1 MTRVYSFCSQT
12 DCEDGAEPYAGLIQA
27 TDGNFYGTTQG
38 GGMNE
43 AGTVFKITPSGTLT
57 TLYSFCHKTH
67 CKDGATPGSRLL
79 QATDGNFYGTTL
91 NGGTQKSGTVF
102 KISADGRLTTLYSFC
117 SQANCE
123 DGSETDGGLIQAT
136 DGNFYGTTASGGAH
150 ASGGTVF
157 VITPSGTLNTLYS
170 FCSQGPDCTD
180 GRAPEA
186 ALVQAT
192 DGNFYGTTAGG
203 GTNGAGTVYELTPSG
218 SLTTLYSFCS
228 QTDCT
233 DGSEPFAGVIQ
244 GTDGDLYG
252 TTFAQVAINSRQ
264 QQYGT
269 AFSLSVGLNP
279 FVEIQTTSGRVDAAV
294 KILGNNLTGAT
305 SVTFNG
311 TVAKFTVIS
320 QFEIK
325 TTVPEGATTGFVQV
339 ETPSGAL
346 TSNVVYTV
354 KP

>member
-1 MTRVYSFCSQT
+1 MKAMSHWTVVLTLAVILVTVVVMPNFVRAQPLTTLHSFL
-12 DCEDGAEPYAGLIQA
+12 DRKRGAEPVAGLIQA
-27 TDGNFYGTTQG
+27 TNGDFYGTTAIGGENSNSSYGCSQG
-38 GGMNE
+38 C
-43 AGTVFKITPSGTLT
+43 GTVFKITP
-57 TLYSFCHKTH
+57 
-67 CKDGATPGSRLL
+67 
-79 QATDGNFYGTTL
+79 
-91 NGGTQKSGTVF
+91 
-102 KISADGRLTTLYSFC
+102 
-117 SQANCE
+117 
-123 DGSETDGGLIQAT
+123 DGGL
-136 DGNFYGTTASGGAH
+136 
-150 ASGGTVF
+150 
-157 VITPSGTLNTLYS
+157 TL
-170 FCSQGPDCTD
+170 
-180 GRAPEA
+180 
-186 ALVQAT
+186 
-192 DGNFYGTTAGG
+192 
-203 GTNGAGTVYELTPSG
+203 
-218 SLTTLYSFCS
+218 LYSFCS